1 MSDLEKKIDLLLS
14 RFLELQKHNENLS
27 EELQTR
33 HQKIE
38 NLRKTVT
45 LLSESQQD
53 SATMR
58 HQIRHLEKERSIL
71 LKSLEELRKRV
82 KSIQEKLKNAPES
95 M

>member
-1 MSDLEKKIDLLLS
+1 MSDLEKKIDILLS
-14 RFLELQKHNENLS
+14 QFLKLKKHNEKLS

-53 SATMR
+53 SASMR

-82 KSIQEKLKNAPES
+82 KYIQEKLNNVPEP